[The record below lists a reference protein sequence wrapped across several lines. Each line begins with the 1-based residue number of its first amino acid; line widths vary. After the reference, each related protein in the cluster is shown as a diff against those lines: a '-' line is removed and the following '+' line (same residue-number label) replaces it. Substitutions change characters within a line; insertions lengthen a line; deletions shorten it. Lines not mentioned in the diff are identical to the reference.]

1 MLNSARMRG
10 ERPRAQFF
18 FDGPPTVDRRAALTH
33 DLRGMLAL
41 PMTEIEALMGS
52 DGIGDVRRR
61 ADKALRAL
69 ERMAVELER
78 FGREGRDEDLVP
90 AVTVHESVCDHL
102 RAARTEVALDIGG
115 LCHLRCLLCGPLARG
130 VFRLTLNLGRNAV
143 NAVAAA
149 GGGSVRID
157 LVPRTGYLVVDV
169 LDTGPGLPS
178 EIEDDLPQILE
189 GKTWSRGPG
198 GLGLASAALVA
209 KDFGGSLRLLRS
221 GSEGCH
227 FRAAIPFAP

>member
-1 MLNSARMRG
+1 MLDSAQRRG
-10 ERPRAQFF
+10 ESPRAQFF

-41 PMTEIEALMGS
+41 PMMEIEALMGS
-52 DGIGDVRRR
+52 DGIGDVHRR

-90 AVTVHESVCDHL
+90 AVVVHESVCEHL
-102 RAARTEVALDIGG
+102 RATRTEVALDIGG
-115 LCHLRCLLCGPLARG
+115 FCHSRRALRGPLARG
-130 VFRLTLNLGRNAV
+130 LLRLALNLGRNAV
-143 NAVAAA
+143 SAVVGE

-157 LVPRTGYLVVDV
+157 LFVEAEQVVIDV
-169 LDTGPGLPS
+169 VDTGPGLPP
-178 EIEDDLPQILE
+178 ELEEDLPQRLD
-189 GKTWSRGPG
+189 GKTWSRGPH

-209 KDFGGSLRLLRS
+209 KDFGGGVRLLRS
-221 GSEGCH
+221 DPDGCH
-227 FRAAIPFAP
+227 FQAVIPFTP

>member
-1 MLNSARMRG
+1 MLDSAQTHREG
-10 ERPRAQFF
+10 PRSQFF

-41 PMTEIEALMGS
+41 PMLEIEALVGS
-52 DGIGDVRRR
+52 DGFGDVHRR

-90 AVTVHESVCDHL
+90 AVTVHESVCEHL
-102 RAARTEVALDIGG
+102 RATRSEVALDIGG
-115 LCHLRCLLCGPLARG
+115 LCHSRRALWGPLARG

-143 NAVAAA
+143 SAVAAA

-157 LVPRTGYLVVDV
+157 LVSRNEHLVVDV
-169 LDTGPGLPS
+169 VDTGPGLPT
-178 EIEDDLPQILE
+178 EIEDNLPQILE
-189 GKTWSRGPG
+189 GKTWSRGPH

-209 KDFGGSLRLLRS
+209 KDFGGALRLQRS
-221 GSEGCH
+221 GSAGCH
-227 FRAAIPFAP
+227 FRAAIPFAQ